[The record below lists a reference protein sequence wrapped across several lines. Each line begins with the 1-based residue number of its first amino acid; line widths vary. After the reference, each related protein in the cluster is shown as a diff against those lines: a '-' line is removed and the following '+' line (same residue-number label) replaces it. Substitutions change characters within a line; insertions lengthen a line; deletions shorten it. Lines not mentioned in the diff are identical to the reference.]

1 MTKATIAMIPTTT
14 TTRYLRADASACA
27 GRLAAPACMAPTR
40 IGNAPDLFV
49 NEAEAFLAHRAGRRS
64 SAPVA
69 AGAVLTPKRAPTRL
83 PRLPTLGV
91 VGRRPT

>member
-27 GRLAAPACMAPTR
+27 RRLAAPACMASTR
-40 IGNAPDLFV
+40 IANAPDLIV

-64 SAPVA
+64 NAPVA
-69 AGAVLTPKRAPTRL
+69 AGAVLSP
-83 PRLPTLGV
+83 
-91 VGRRPT
+91 

>member
-40 IGNAPDLFV
+40 IANAPDLFV

-64 SAPVA
+64 SAPVV
-69 AGAVLTPKRAPTRL
+69 AGAVQSP
-83 PRLPTLGV
+83 
-91 VGRRPT
+91 